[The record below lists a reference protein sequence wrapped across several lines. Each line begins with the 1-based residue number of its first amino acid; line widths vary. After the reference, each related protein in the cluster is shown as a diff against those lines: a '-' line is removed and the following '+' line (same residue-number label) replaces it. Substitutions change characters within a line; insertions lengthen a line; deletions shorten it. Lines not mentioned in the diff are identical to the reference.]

1 MKIIGKKG
9 GQDFHGALSKVF
21 DRLKSIALWSAN
33 IRKTGQGPQKTFI
46 Y

>member
-21 DRLKSIALWSAN
+21 DGVKSSGVKYYLGIDRDSM
-33 IRKTGQGPQKTFI
+33 
-46 Y
+46 